1 MTEVYERRWYGDMR
15 LDEPDGRAASPV
27 AVALDDEPFY
37 EQWIGLLYAC
47 AVFRGVL
54 VHPPAWS

>member
-1 MTEVYERRWYGDMR
+1 MSEVYERRWYGDR
-15 LDEPDGRAASPV
+15 RIDEPEPVTTVPVDAEAS
-27 AVALDDEPFY
+27 Y

-54 VHPPAWS
+54 PHPVKWP